1 MSREDV
7 IEDIRQVLVN
17 SMQLPHVANFHPAA
31 RLNQDLYLDSVLFL
45 QLLLS
50 LELEKGYYIP
60 DEALSGEAFETVAT
74 LADLL
79 LKLQREPAHD

>member
-1 MSREDV
+1 MSQEDV
-7 IEDIRQVLVN
+7 IEDIRQIMLH
-17 SMQLPHVANFHPAA
+17 SMQLPHVDNFHPSA

-50 LELEKGYYIP
+50 LELEKGYSIP
-60 DEALSGEAFETVAT
+60 DEALSGEAFESVAS

-79 LKLQREPAHD
+79 LSLQQESAHD

>member
-1 MSREDV
+1 MNHEDV
-7 IEDIRQVLVN
+7 IEDIRQVMVN
-17 SMQLPHVANFHPAA
+17 SMRLPHVENFHPSA

-50 LELEKGYYIP
+50 LELEKGYLIP
-60 DEALSGEAFETVAT
+60 DEALSGEAFESVAS

-79 LKLQREPAHD
+79 LKLQQEPAHD